1 MVTVIVHGKV
11 HCAEWL
17 TRGRKPS
24 HASSGETIS
33 NMFAERRGAVDGEL
47 DLENQADMDDLMIL
61 AMLTLLSEPWFN
73 HL

>member
-1 MVTVIVHGKV
+1 MVAVIVHGKV
-11 HCAEWL
+11 HCAEKL

-33 NMFAERRGAVDGEL
+33 DTFVERHGAVDREL
-47 DLENQADMDDLMIL
+47 GLKDQADMDDLMIL